1 MIQIGDLALK
11 AGIFT
16 PGIRYWKELG
26 TIEAEVAD
34 RVEDAFTLFD

>member
-1 MIQIGDLALK
+1 MIKIGDLALK

-16 PGIRYWKELG
+16 PGMRYCKERG
-26 TIEAEVAD
+26 TIEAGVAD

>member
-11 AGIFT
+11 TGIFT
-16 PGIRYWKELG
+16 PGMRYCKERG

-34 RVEDAFTLFD
+34 RGEDAFTLFD